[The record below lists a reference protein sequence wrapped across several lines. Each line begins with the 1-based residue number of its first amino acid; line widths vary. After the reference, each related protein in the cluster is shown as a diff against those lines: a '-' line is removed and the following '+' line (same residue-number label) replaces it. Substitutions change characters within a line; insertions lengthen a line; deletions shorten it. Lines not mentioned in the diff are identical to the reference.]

1 MKFIWIK
8 GEKASAFQDALAV
21 RDTVFTQE
29 QGFPAEI
36 DHDAMDQNSWH
47 LLLYRDDKDDLD
59 RLDRLDRSEHRVEKF
74 EDLTIE
80 HDLALEAAEIGL
92 SSGKS
97 KNSTTDRSHLEAIGT
112 LRFFLNSDGVYQVGR
127 VAILKAYRGY
137 RLGQFLLKEALKKM
151 AVLAESDEVIL
162 HAQLA
167 AKGFY
172 ERYQFKAEGETFL
185 EEGEPHITMRRRLA
199 LGKIPAERLAQAERI
214 LFIAHLAIGD
224 FTYLQNGFRAFKEAY
239 PHLKI
244 DLFIE
249 EVRCTNDPKKW
260 PFLKKYSLYDWVGKC
275 GIFDKIY
282 NKNYS
287 PALRLESIVEAKLQK
302 YPIVVSIET
311 LASLNGAGLARDIA
325 GPDGFAM
332 GMDIRYRWYQIREK
346 LDLKKLNATIEVVKP
361 HNGDDRHISD
371 DYAYWFSQIG
381 GVMLFPEER
390 YPFVKIPK
398 KWQKDARKQ
407 LKKWGATAEQ
417 PIVFINHIAKNPRR
431 SWKLEQVR
439 ELIELMQKHPQ
450 WQNSFFIIN
459 GIPEI
464 FPEIRALIEKHQLQN
479 TAPFSALD
487 NFFQLPAMLANSDL
501 IISVETAVMH
511 LANAVHVPVI
521 ALMRIKTLEWVPLN
535 EALTTLIF
543 TPKRADVIA
552 DIPPQRVI
560 DALPEDP
567 FAGRGERI
575 LDKHLD
581 DLSDDVDDD
590 FDIEETTAE
599 GESSGASEEGE

>member
-8 GEKASAFQDALAV
+8 GDRVAAFKDALAV
-21 RDTVFTQE
+21 RDQVFTQE

-36 DHDAMDQNSWH
+36 DYDAMDCQSWH
-47 LLLYRDDKDDLD
+47 LLLYRM
-59 RLDRLDRSEHRVEKF
+59 REK
-74 EDLTIE
+74 EGVDASKIE
-80 HDLALEAAEIGL
+80 HDLKLEARQSGHKASER
-92 SSGKS
+92 SSDLD
-97 KNSTTDRSHLEAIGT
+97 NLEAIGT
-112 LRFFLNSDGVYQVGR
+112 LRFFLNDDGEYQVGR

-137 RLGQFLLKEALKKM
+137 QLGQFLLKEALKKM
-151 AVLAESDEVIL
+151 AVLAESREVIL

-172 ERYQFKAEGETFL
+172 ERYHFKAEGESFL
-185 EEGEPHITMRRRLA
+185 EEGEPHITMRRELT
-199 LGKIPAERLAQAERI
+199 LGKIPADRFASAERI

-260 PFLKKYSLYDWVGKC
+260 PFLKKYSLYDWAGKC

-346 LDLKKLNATIEVVKP
+346 LDLKKLDATIEVVKP
-361 HNGDDRHISD
+361 HNGSDRHISD
-371 DYAYWFSQIG
+371 DYAYWFAQIG
-381 GVMLFPEER
+381 GVMLFPEDR

-398 KWQKDARKQ
+398 KWRKDAEKQ
-407 LKKWGATAEQ
+407 LGKWGVQADQ
-417 PIVFINHIAKNPRR
+417 PIIFINHIAKNPRR
-431 SWKLEQVR
+431 SWKLSQVR
-439 ELIELMQKHPQ
+439 ELIELMQQQSK
-450 WQNSFFIIN
+450 WKNSFFIIN

-464 FPEIRALIEKHQLQN
+464 LPEIRALIEKHQLTN
-479 TAPFSALD
+479 TVAFSAVD
-487 NFFQLPAMLANSDL
+487 NFFQLPAMLAASDL

-535 EALTTLIF
+535 EKLTTLIF
-543 TPKRADVIA
+543 TPKRADVIS

-560 DALPEDP
+560 EVLPEDP
-567 FAGRGERI
+567 FAGRAKKMLEKR
-575 LDKHLD
+575 LDASDNDAD
-581 DLSDDVDDD
+581 DALE
-590 FDIEETTAE
+590 FEESRAE
-599 GESSGASEEGE
+599 GELNASTEDGE

>member
-1 MKFIWIK
+1 MRFIWIK

-47 LLLYRDDKDDLD
+47 LLLYRDRQEQMISAESIESADLM
-59 RLDRLDRSEHRVEKF
+59 
-74 EDLTIE
+74 IE
-80 HDLALEAAEIGL
+80 HDLALEAAEMSF

-97 KNSTTDRSHLEAIGT
+97 KNSATDRSNLEAIGT
-112 LRFFLNSDGVYQVGR
+112 LRFFLNGDDVYQVGR
-127 VAILKAYRGY
+127 VAILKTYRGY

-151 AVLAESDEVIL
+151 AVLAKSREVIL

-172 ERYQFKAEGETFL
+172 ERYRFKVEGETFL
-185 EEGEPHITMRRRLA
+185 EEGEPHITMRRGLE
-199 LGKIPAERLAQAERI
+199 LGKIPAERLANSERI

-311 LASLNGAGLARDIA
+311 LASLNGARLARDIA
-325 GPDGFAM
+325 DPDGFAM

-346 LDLKKLNATIEVVKP
+346 LDLKKLDATIEVIKP
-361 HNGDDRHISD
+361 HNGNDRHISD

-390 YPFVKIPK
+390 YPFVRIPK

-407 LKKWGATAEQ
+407 LKKWGVTAEQ

-439 ELIELMQKHPQ
+439 ELIELMQQQPQ

-464 FPEIRALIEKHQLQN
+464 FPEITALIEKHQLKN

-487 NFFQLPAMLANSDL
+487 NFFQLPAMLAASDL

-560 DALPEDP
+560 DALPENP
-567 FAGRGERI
+567 LAGREERV
-575 LDKHLD
+575 LDENTD
-581 DLSDDVDDD
+581 DLGDDLDESLEDEGGV
-590 FDIEETTAE
+590 AE
-599 GESSGASEEGE
+599 GSSTTSSEDGE